1 MFNSEQKLVYNALLS
16 FATAENI
23 LGKEITQ
30 SLLSDYFIKQEII
43 LRLKE
48 GDKRIAPRIEEINQE
63 YRENFRALQG
73 TLIYRDEFDD
83 CIKSI
88 ENEKSTIISGG
99 AGSGKSGC
107 TEAILNYCE
116 ERKIPHIAIKLDQ
129 RIPYKNC
136 EIWGKGLGLPS
147 SIAHSLH
154 CTSRNEN
161 AVIILDQLDALRWTQ
176 ANSSEALAV
185 CLELIRQVEYLNY
198 ERKKKIIIIFVCRT
212 YDLENDNNIKS
223 LFKKK
228 ESSEK
233 VWKIIKVGDFKE
245 DVVKD
250 IIGKN
255 YEQLSFKLKRLL
267 RIPSNLYIWQ
277 HLEKKEI
284 YGDGLTTSHLIDKW
298 FEQICRKSITMGLQQ
313 RTITETK
320 IRIVDVLEKTGRL
333 YVPKQILNVEEAG
346 LDYLISS
353 EIVVIQND
361 RVGFVH
367 QSILDYFMSQRMME
381 KYFHVQK
388 LENII
393 GEKCRQTPGRRY
405 QVQMFLQNLL
415 EYNSE
420 DFIIF
425 GKEMLISDNIRYYF
439 KYVFY
444 EILGQIQEP
453 DDNIIQFII
462 DNCENEI
469 YGNYLLNNVIFTRK
483 QYITILR
490 NQGVLERWYSMEEK
504 KSIVFNLLTS
514 IAPNLDVEDISFI
527 ERHAFSDKSDDEQF
541 MRCFLHDITQESDE
555 MFELR
560 MMFYEHY
567 PKYAKEIYIDVKT
580 MMNQFEGRTIRLI
593 SFLLKNKIKSQGR
606 YVYRYEEELVDSDN
620 SFLVDNGEYI
630 LKELLQYIPKT
641 NY

>member
-1 MFNSEQKLVYNALLS
+1 M
-16 FATAENI
+16 
-23 LGKEITQ
+23 
-30 SLLSDYFIKQEII
+30 
-43 LRLKE
+43 R
-48 GDKRIAPRIEEINQE
+48 
-63 YRENFRALQG
+63 
-73 TLIYRDEFDD
+73 
-83 CIKSI
+83 
-88 ENEKSTIISGG
+88 ST
-99 AGSGKSGC
+99 
-107 TEAILNYCE
+107 T
-116 ERKIPHIAIKLDQ
+116 
-129 RIPYKNC
+129 
-136 EIWGKGLGLPS
+136 
-147 SIAHSLH
+147 
-154 CTSRNEN
+154 
-161 AVIILDQLDALRWTQ
+161 
-176 ANSSEALAV
+176 
-185 CLELIRQVEYLNY
+185 
-198 ERKKKIIIIFVCRT
+198 
-212 YDLENDNNIKS
+212 
-223 LFKKK
+223 
-228 ESSEK
+228 
-233 VWKIIKVGDFKE
+233 
-245 DVVKD
+245 
-250 IIGKN
+250 
-255 YEQLSFKLKRLL
+255 
-267 RIPSNLYIWQ
+267 LYIWQ

-541 MRCFLHDITQESDE
+541 MRCFLHDIIHFLRRE
-555 MFELR
+555 MLDFTAFPVFFVSNLLLVQR
-560 MMFYEHY
+560 K
-567 PKYAKEIYIDVKT
+567 KYYFNRATVSRNCSIV
-580 MMNQFEGRTIRLI
+580 L
-593 SFLLKNKIKSQGR
+593 
-606 YVYRYEEELVDSDN
+606 
-620 SFLVDNGEYI
+620 
-630 LKELLQYIPKT
+630 
-641 NY
+641 